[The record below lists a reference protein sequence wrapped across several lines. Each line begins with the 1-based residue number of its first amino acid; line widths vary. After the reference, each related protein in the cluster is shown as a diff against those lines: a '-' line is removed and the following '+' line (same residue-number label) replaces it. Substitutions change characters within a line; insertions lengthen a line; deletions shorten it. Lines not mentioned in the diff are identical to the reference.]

1 MTDALTQP
9 AASATLPNTDA
20 DEAARSVGGTVL
32 LLMGVCGCGKTT
44 IALELQGLLGWQF
57 QEGDDLHPPANVEKM
72 RAGHPLTDEDRWP
85 WLARVAQWV
94 DDRLAA
100 HEPGI
105 ITCSDLK
112 RAYRKIT
119 IGDREGA
126 LLVYLRADEPLIAAQ
141 LAQRKHRYMPE
152 SLLHSQ
158 FETLEEPTP
167 DEHPI
172 VVPIAGSVRD
182 TAIDLLRKIAAVQAR
197 ERRPDRVSPVTCES
211 TARSA

>member
-1 MTDALTQP
+1 
-9 AASATLPNTDA
+9 
-20 DEAARSVGGTVL
+20 
-32 LLMGVCGCGKTT
+32 
-44 IALELQGLLGWQF
+44 
-57 QEGDDLHPPANVEKM
+57 M